1 VRNTWVVGKGTAHL
15 RRISGWVGSFEGPEE
30 RNFKINTQK
39 EKNIFFSSSLIY
51 FSFFLIMRK

>member
-1 VRNTWVVGKGTAHL
+1 MRNIWFVGKGTAHL

-51 FSFFLIMRK
+51 LSFF